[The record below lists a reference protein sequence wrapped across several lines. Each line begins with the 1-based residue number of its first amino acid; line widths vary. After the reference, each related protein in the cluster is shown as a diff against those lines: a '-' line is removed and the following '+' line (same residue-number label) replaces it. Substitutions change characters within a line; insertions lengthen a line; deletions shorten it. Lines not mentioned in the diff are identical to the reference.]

1 MNKNDTIKLYI
12 EDIGTDGEGIGHVNG
27 FTVFVKDAAVGDEIS
42 AKIMKV
48 KKNYAYARLESVIKP
63 SVYRVTPICPVAAK
77 CGGCQIQHIAYAEQL
92 NIKSKKVLDCLIRIG
107 GIDKELLKN
116 VYEGIIGM
124 EEPQKF
130 RNKAQYP
137 VQAGKDGAVKLG
149 FYAYHSHNIIENDEC
164 MIEQPVCAEVLKEVR
179 QLISRFNI
187 APYNEETSNGVLRH
201 VLIRTGFVTKEI
213 MLCFVV
219 NANEKE
225 TKKIL
230 NSEYLREKFPKRLQD
245 AAVKFGFNFSS
256 LCINI
261 NTKKTNVIMG
271 DKTYTLYGNP
281 YICDYI
287 GNIKFQ
293 IHAKSFFQVNPI
305 QTKKLYEKVLAFA
318 APEGNET
325 VWDLYS
331 GIGTISLFLAQKAK
345 HVISVEIVPE
355 AIKNAIENA
364 KINGITNV
372 TFKCGAAEII
382 VPQLNQELTNAENIA
397 FPCDT
402 AVVDPPRAGCDIKLL
417 ETLIKMNPQKIV
429 YVSCDPA
436 TLARDLKY
444 LLGNGYE
451 LKKVCAV
458 DQFGHSMHVE
468 TVCLLSN
475 TYKKK
480 ESYVTLDVEMDD
492 YYRIKNGENSTK

>member
-1 MNKNDTIKLYI
+1 MNKNDIVQLHI
-12 EDIGTDGEGIGHVNG
+12 DDIGTDGEGIGRVNG
-27 FTVFVKDAAVGDEIS
+27 FTVFVKDAAVGDEIT

-48 KKNYAYARLESVIKP
+48 KKNYAYARLESTVNP
-63 SVYRVTPICPVAAK
+63 SVYRVTPVCPVAAK
-77 CGGCQIQHIAYAEQL
+77 CGGCQIQHIKYSEQL
-92 NIKSKKVLDCLIRIG
+92 NIKTKKVLDSLTRIG
-107 GIDKELLKN
+107 GIDKEILKK

-124 EEPQKF
+124 DEPFHF

-137 VQAGKDGAVKLG
+137 VQMGKDGTVKLG

-164 MIEQPVCAEVLKEVR
+164 MIEQPVCAELLKEIR
-179 QLISRFNI
+179 KLISRFNI
-187 APYNEETSNGVLRH
+187 APYNEETGTGALRH

-213 MLCFVV
+213 MICFV
-219 NANEKE
+219 ANLNDKE
-225 TKKIL
+225 SKKWL
-230 NSEYLREKFPKRLQD
+230 NSEYLKTEFPESLQK
-245 AAVKFGFNFSS
+245 AAIKYGFNFSS
-256 LCINI
+256 LCVNI
-261 NTKKTNVIMG
+261 NTTKTNVIMG

-287 GNIKFQ
+287 GDIKFQ
-293 IHAKSFFQVNPI
+293 IHAKSFFQVNPV
-305 QTKKLYEKVLAFA
+305 QTRKLYEKVLSYA

-345 HVISVEIVPE
+345 HVVSVEIVPE
-355 AIKNAIENA
+355 AIKNAVENA

-372 TFKCGAAEII
+372 TFKCGAAENI
-382 VPQLNQELTNAENIA
+382 VPKLNQELTSRENEA

-402 AVVDPPRAGCDIKLL
+402 AVVDPPRAGCDAVLL
-417 ETLIKMNPQKIV
+417 ETLIKMNPKKIV

-444 LLGNGYE
+444 LLGNGYA
-451 LKKVCAV
+451 LAKVCAV

-468 TVCLLSN
+468 TCALLVKAS
-475 TYKKK
+475 
-480 ESYVTLDVEMDD
+480 D
-492 YYRIKNGENSTK
+492 GEV